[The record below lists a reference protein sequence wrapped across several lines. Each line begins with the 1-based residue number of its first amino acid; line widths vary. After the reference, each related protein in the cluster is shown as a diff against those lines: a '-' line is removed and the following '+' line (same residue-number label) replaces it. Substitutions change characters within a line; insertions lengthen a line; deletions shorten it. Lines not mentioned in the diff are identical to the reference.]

1 MRKGIKRYIWVL
13 LLVVLL
19 PLGCHRML
27 KVKTEQG
34 KNREIYLVEEK
45 VSSDGNPAEPMGVSS

>member
-1 MRKGIKRYIWVL
+1 MFKA
-13 LLVVLL
+13 
-19 PLGCHRML
+19 
-27 KVKTEQG
+27 KTEQG